1 MDFGGALPRDDAFRP
16 VCFAE
21 DIDNSAGCFGVGRFC
36 QQLLIEVL
44 PEGAA
49 GADTASV
56 ELTFN
61 IAAGAVKV
69 MEDAGAGRAAGPSA
83 AVRWSG

>member
-1 MDFGGALPRDDAFRP
+1 M
-16 VCFAE
+16 
-21 DIDNSAGCFGVGRFC
+21 
-36 QQLLIEVL
+36 LIEVL

-69 MEDAGAGRAAGPSA
+69 MEDAGAGRAAWPSA
-83 AVRWSG
+83 DVRWPG